1 MSLDTKEGIDKFV
14 SENLNDLLEKLNE
27 TYGPIL
33 FEELKNRIMFT
44 IDEFNKEMTD
54 VFSQLKVKENER
66 QKMYNMIKSGNI
78 TSADDSENKNEEL
91 SSSWEKKIEEIESNK

>member
-1 MSLDTKEGIDKFV
+1 MTLDTKEGIDKFV

-44 IDEFNKEMTD
+44 IDEFNQEMSD

-78 TSADDSENKNEEL
+78 PSAADSESDNEDL
-91 SSSWEKKIEEIESNK
+91 SSSWEQKIEEIESNK

>member
-78 TSADDSENKNEEL
+78 TSADDSGNKNEEL

>member
-1 MSLDTKEGIDKFV
+1 MTLDTKEGIDKFV

-44 IDEFNKEMTD
+44 IDEFNQEMSD

-78 TSADDSENKNEEL
+78 PSGSDSESDNEGL
-91 SSSWEKKIEEIESNK
+91 SSSWERKIEEIESNK